1 MRARLNSPRV
11 TGEAA
16 AHKRT
21 AALKSGW
28 RAEQIA
34 VLALRLKGYSIL
46 AVRFLAKGGEIDI
59 VARRGTTIAFV
70 EVKLRPDWQAAMTA
84 ISPAKQRRMS
94 HAVRYWL
101 AAHPW
106 AARLTL
112 RGDAIYVVPWRWP
125 RHIIAALALDLE

>member
-1 MRARLNSPRV
+1 MRAKNKAYESRR
-11 TGEAA
+11 
-16 AHKRT
+16 
-21 AALKSGW
+21 AALTSGW

-34 VLALRLKGYSIL
+34 VFALRLKGYRIL

-70 EVKLRPDWQAAMTA
+70 EVKLRKSLLTAMTA
-84 ISPAKQRRMS
+84 IDPAKQRRMS
-94 HAVRYWL
+94 RAARFWL
-101 AAHPW
+101 SAHPW

-125 RHIIAALALDLE
+125 HHIVAAIPLDLD